1 MENQRIED
9 SDFKNFIGEWK
20 TEGRVFGTDQTP
32 EIQIIGTDTY
42 ESILDGFFIL
52 HKADVLIGKEKSQTL
67 ELMWLLNS
75 NEKVSLRHYNN
86 TGSSGLM
93 AGELRRKEW
102 TIKGDELR
110 FDGKFSDNFDEL
122 SGNWQRLDNQKKWVN
137 FIEIKLTRSSPN

>member
-67 ELMWLLNS
+67 ELMWLLNADD
-75 NEKVSLRHYNN
+75 KVSLQHYNN

-93 AGELRRKEW
+93 SGLIKNHEW
-102 TIKGDELR
+102 EIRGDELR
-110 FDGKFSDNFDEL
+110 FDGKFSENCNEL